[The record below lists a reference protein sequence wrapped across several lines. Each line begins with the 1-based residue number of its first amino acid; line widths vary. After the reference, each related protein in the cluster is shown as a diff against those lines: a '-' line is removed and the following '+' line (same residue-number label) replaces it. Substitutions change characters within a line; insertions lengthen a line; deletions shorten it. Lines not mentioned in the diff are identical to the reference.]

1 MGTSHNAN
9 PCSHVSRVSTASH
22 RPRDGRLRA
31 NPEAARQRGFPL
43 LGRGSGA
50 NLHSAGELATEKALY
65 EVIHGALG
73 DRSAGSERTAAR
85 NRSASAIS
93 SVRTAS
99 EPMSVNGAGMNPS

>member
-1 MGTSHNAN
+1 MSELLQVIKAELNRPHDKGRWLLTGSASFWAMPRGTQAL
-9 PCSHVSRVSTASH
+9 T
-22 RPRDGRLRA
+22 GRI
-31 NPEAARQRGFPL
+31 QL
-43 LGRGSGA
+43 LEVMLFSQ
-50 NLHSAGELATEKALY
+50 GELDGVHEDFFDL
-65 EVIHGALG
+65 ALG